1 MIRVPVP
8 SDHTPETAVLQI
20 GPHSVA
26 TRVVLAPM
34 VGVTDQPFR
43 QLCARLGTQA
53 GIAEMISADRSLWG
67 TRKSHHRLT
76 GRGGFP
82 LLWVQIAGND
92 PAQMADAARA
102 QADLGAHIIDIN
114 MGCPAKNVCGK
125 GAGSA
130 LLRDETLVASILSAV
145 VAAVPELPV
154 TLKMRTG
161 WSPELRNGVRIARIA
176 QDSGIR
182 LLSVHGRT
190 RACRF
195 EGEAEFDTVREI
207 VSTVQLPVLANGD
220 IRSSAQASAVLART
234 GAAGVMIG
242 RAAQGRP
249 WLCGSIDA
257 ALAGKACDAP
267 AATEIDALLLE
278 HIELLHAFYGEQQ
291 GLRIARKHAGWYLA
305 DTEGERQFLRAFH
318 QIDSGKGQLAALRSH
333 FLCRQ
338 QREALAA

>member
-1 MIRVPVP
+1 M
-8 SDHTPETAVLQI
+8 LQI
-20 GPHSVA
+20 GPHSIA

-43 QLCARLGTQA
+43 QLCASLGTQL
-53 GIAEMISADRSLWG
+53 GIAEMISADRRLWD
-67 TRKSHHRLT
+67 TRKSRHRLA
-76 GRGGFP
+76 GRGGFG

-102 QADLGAHIIDIN
+102 QADLGASIIDIN

-130 LLRDETLVASILSAV
+130 LLRDEPLVAAILSAV

-161 WSPELRNGVRIARIA
+161 WGPELRNGPQVAHIAE
-176 QDSGIR
+176 DCGIQ

-195 EGEAEFDTVREI
+195 EGEAEFQTVREI
-207 VSTVQLPVLANGD
+207 VQAVRLPVLANGD
-220 IRSSAQASAVLART
+220 IASATQAAAVLAQT

-257 ALAGKACDAP
+257 ALGGGAALAAP
-267 AATEIDALLLE
+267 SRARIEALLLE
-278 HIELLHAFYGEQQ
+278 HVELLHAFYGEPQ
-291 GLRIARKHAGWYLA
+291 GLRIARKHVGWYLA
-305 DTEGERQFLRAFH
+305 DAGEAPAFLREFNRIESAAA
-318 QIDSGKGQLAALRSH
+318 QLAALRAHSAH
-333 FLCRQ
+333 ALVRG
-338 QREALAA
+338 ALAA

>member
-1 MIRVPVP
+1 M
-8 SDHTPETAVLQI
+8 LQI

-43 QLCARLGTQA
+43 QLCARLGTRL
-53 GIAEMISADRSLWG
+53 GIAEMISADRKLWG
-67 TRKSHHRLT
+67 TRKSLHRLT

-102 QADLGAHIIDIN
+102 QADLGADIIDIN

-130 LLRDETLVASILSAV
+130 LLRDEALVAAILAGV

-161 WSPELRNGVRIARIA
+161 WSPELRNGTRIAKIA
-176 QDSGIR
+176 EDSGIR

-195 EGEAEFDTVREI
+195 EGSAEFDTIREI
-207 VSTVQLPVLANGD
+207 VQSVRLPVLANGD
-220 IRSSAQASAVLART
+220 IGSAETAGRVLAHT

-249 WLCGSIDA
+249 WLCGGIDA
-257 ALAGKACDAP
+257 ALAGAP
-267 AATEIDALLLE
+267 VATPATATVDSLLLE
-278 HIELLHAFYGEQQ
+278 HVELLHDFYGEQQ
-291 GLRIARKHAGWYLA
+291 GLRIARKHTGWYLA
-305 DTEGERQFLRAFH
+305 TDSHAPEFLKVFNR
-318 QIDSGKGQLAALRSH
+318 IDSGKAQIAALRGH
-333 FLCRQ
+333 FACRGQ
-338 QREALAA
+338 PEVRAA

>member
-1 MIRVPVP
+1 M
-8 SDHTPETAVLQI
+8 LQI

-43 QLCARLGTQA
+43 QLCARLGTRL
-53 GIAEMISADRSLWG
+53 GIAEMISADRALWG
-67 TRKSHHRLT
+67 TRKSRHRLS

-82 LLWVQIAGND
+82 LLWVQIAGNE

-130 LLRDETLVASILSAV
+130 LLRDEPLVASILSSV
-145 VAAVPELPV
+145 VSAVPELPV

-176 QDSGIR
+176 EDCGIR

-195 EGEAEFDTVREI
+195 E
-207 VSTVQLPVLANGD
+207 
-220 IRSSAQASAVLART
+220 
-234 GAAGVMIG
+234 IG
-242 RAAQGRP
+242 RA
-249 WLCGSIDA
+249 
-257 ALAGKACDAP
+257 
-267 AATEIDALLLE
+267 
-278 HIELLHAFYGEQQ
+278 HV
-291 GLRIARKHAGWYLA
+291 
-305 DTEGERQFLRAFH
+305 
-318 QIDSGKGQLAALRSH
+318 
-333 FLCRQ
+333 
-338 QREALAA
+338 

>member
-67 TRKSHHRLT
+67 TRKSRHRLT

-114 MGCPAKNVCGK
+114 MGCPAKRVVNGWS
-125 GAGSA
+125 GSA
-130 LLRDETLVASILSAV
+130 LMRDPEHALRLIEAT
-145 VAAVPELPV
+145 VAATTRPV
-154 TLKMRTG
+154 TLKMRLG
-161 WSPELRNGVRIARIA
+161 WDSSRLNAPEIARRAEAAGVQMIV
-176 QDSGIR
+176 
-182 LLSVHGRT
+182 VHGRT
-190 RACRF
+190 RC
-195 EGEAEFDTVREI
+195 
-207 VSTVQLPVLANGD
+207 
-220 IRSSAQASAVLART
+220 
-234 GAAGVMIG
+234 
-242 RAAQGRP
+242 
-249 WLCGSIDA
+249 
-257 ALAGKACDAP
+257 
-267 AATEIDALLLE
+267 
-278 HIELLHAFYGEQQ
+278 
-291 GLRIARKHAGWYLA
+291 
-305 DTEGERQFLRAFH
+305 QFF
-318 QIDSGKGQLAALRSH
+318 
-333 FLCRQ
+333 
-338 QREALAA
+338 REAAD

>member
-1 MIRVPVP
+1 M
-8 SDHTPETAVLQI
+8 LQI
-20 GPHSVA
+20 GPHSIA

-43 QLCARLGTQA
+43 QLCARLGTRL

-67 TRKSHHRLT
+67 SRKSHHRLT
-76 GRGGFP
+76 GRGGFST
-82 LLWVQIAGND
+82 LWVQIAGND

-102 QADLGAHIIDIN
+102 QADLGAGIIDIN

-130 LLRDETLVASILSAV
+130 LLRDEPLVASILSAV
-145 VAAVPELPV
+145 VAAVPGLPV

-161 WSPELRNGVRIARIA
+161 WSPELRNGVQIARIA
-176 QDSGIR
+176 EDCGIR

-195 EGEAEFDTVREI
+195 EGEAEFDTVSEI
-207 VSTVQLPVLANGD
+207 VRAVRLPVLANGD
-220 IRSSAQASAVLART
+220 IGSAERAAAVLART

-257 ALAGKACDAP
+257 ALAGTVLPEPDAT
-267 AATEIDALLLE
+267 AVDALLLE
-278 HIELLHAFYGEQQ
+278 HIALLHDFYGEQQ
-291 GLRIARKHAGWYLA
+291 GLRIARKHAGWYLGNS
-305 DTEGERQFLRAFH
+305 TEAREFLRAFN
-318 QIDSGKGQLAALRSH
+318 QIDSGKGQLAALRCH
-333 FLCRQ
+333 FESRQ
-338 QREALAA
+338 DRGALAA

>member
-8 SDHTPETAVLQI
+8 SDYTSETAVLQI
-20 GPHSVA
+20 GPYSVA

-43 QLCARLGTQA
+43 QLCARLGTRL

-67 TRKSHHRLT
+67 TRKSLHRLT

-82 LLWVQIAGND
+82 VLWVQIAGNE
-92 PAQMADAARA
+92 PSQMADAARA
-102 QADLGAHIIDIN
+102 QADLGAGIIDIN

-130 LLRDETLVASILSAV
+130 LLRDEPLVASILSAV
-145 VAAVPELPV
+145 VAAVPGLPV

-161 WSPELRNGVRIARIA
+161 WSPELRNGVRIAKIA
-176 QDSGIR
+176 EDAGIR

-195 EGEAEFDTVREI
+195 EGEAEFDTVRDI
-207 VSTVQLPVLANGD
+207 VRAVRLPVLANGD
-220 IRSSAQASAVLART
+220 IRNAAQAAAVLAHT

-257 ALAGKACDAP
+257 ALGGLAVDVP
-267 AATEIDALLLE
+267 AEAEVEALLLE
-278 HIELLHAFYGEQQ
+278 HVELLHDFYGEQQ
-291 GLRIARKHAGWYLA
+291 GLRIARKHTGWYLA
-305 DTEGERQFLRAFH
+305 DQPGAREFLRAFN
-318 QIDSGKGQLAALRSH
+318 QIDSGKGQLAALHSH
-333 FLCRQ
+333 FSGRPT
-338 QREALAA
+338 REALAA

>member
-1 MIRVPVP
+1 M
-8 SDHTPETAVLQI
+8 LQI

-43 QLCARLGTQA
+43 QLCARLGTRL
-53 GIAEMISADRSLWG
+53 GIAEMISADRKLWG
-67 TRKSHHRLT
+67 TRKSLHRLT

-102 QADLGAHIIDIN
+102 QADLGADIIDIN

-130 LLRDETLVASILSAV
+130 LLRDEALVAAILAGV

-161 WSPELRNGVRIARIA
+161 WSPELRNGTRIAKIA
-176 QDSGIR
+176 EDSGIR

-195 EGEAEFDTVREI
+195 EGSAEFDTIREI
-207 VSTVQLPVLANGD
+207 VQSVRLPVLANGD
-220 IRSSAQASAVLART
+220 IDSAETAARVLAHT

-249 WLCGSIDA
+249 WLCGGIDA
-257 ALAGKACDAP
+257 ALTGGSVATP
-267 AATEIDALLLE
+267 AAATVDALLLE
-278 HIELLHAFYGEQQ
+278 HVELLHDFYGEQQ
-291 GLRIARKHAGWYLA
+291 GLRIARKHAGWYLSDDSHA
-305 DTEGERQFLRAFH
+305 PEFLKVFNR
-318 QIDSGKGQLAALRSH
+318 IDSGKAQIAALRGH
-333 FLCRQ
+333 FACRGQ
-338 QREALAA
+338 PEVRAA

>member
-1 MIRVPVP
+1 
-8 SDHTPETAVLQI
+8 
-20 GPHSVA
+20 
-26 TRVVLAPM
+26 VLAPM

-43 QLCARLGTQA
+43 QLCARLRTRL
-53 GIAEMISADRSLWG
+53 GIAEMISADRTLWG

-130 LLRDETLVASILSAV
+130 LLRDEPLVASILSAV
-145 VAAVPELPV
+145 VGAVPELPV

-161 WSPELRNGVRIARIA
+161 WSPDLRNGVRVARIA
-176 QDSGIR
+176 EDCGIR

-207 VSTVQLPVLANGD
+207 VQAVQLPVLANGD
-220 IRSSAQASAVLART
+220 IRDANRAAAVLAHT

-249 WLCGSIDA
+249 WLCGAIDA
-257 ALAGKACDAP
+257 ALAGTASPAP
-267 AATEIDALLLE
+267 HAREIDALLLE
-278 HIELLHAFYGEQQ
+278 HVALLHAFYGEQQ
-291 GLRIARKHAGWYLA
+291 GLRIARKHVGWYLA
-305 DTEGERQFLRAFH
+305 DDPHAGQFLRAFNR
-318 QIDSGKGQLAALRSH
+318 IDAGAAQLMALRDYVGSGRQPAVLAA
-333 FLCRQ
+333 
-338 QREALAA
+338 